1 MPIVTGLIWTIL
13 IIVLSMMKQGEFM
26 SMAICRNCQGRKPRI
41 CWTWYSF
48 KDTLE
53 LTSPSPKDFRWKYRF
68 EAWNK
73 ASRYKELYLKG
84 AIAED
89 DVIDYAHCNGQ
100 WSIWFT
106 VFKGIDSIRHRL
118 ITDFPGTCA
127 HCFDENNHY
136 EPVERNPGCPDPVWQ
151 HRNSQSLTVYEIQ
164 KDVINPKQHDGNN
177 KQALDQHRWPHGC
190 RVRQNRYPAT
200 WSIP

>member
-1 MPIVTGLIWTIL
+1 MCCKVCNSNKGTKVDADCHWPHLNNTYYSLIYDETGRVHVNGNMSELSRKKAQNLLDLIQLQRYPGTD
-13 IIVLSMMKQGEFM
+13 K
-26 SMAICRNCQGRKPRI
+26 
-41 CWTWYSF
+41 
-48 KDTLE
+48 
-53 LTSPSPKDFRWKYRF
+53 SPSPKDFRWKYRF

-118 ITDFPGTCA
+118 ITDFRV
-127 HCFDENNHY
+127 
-136 EPVERNPGCPDPVWQ
+136 PVHIALMRTIIMNLLKGI
-151 HRNSQSLTVYEIQ
+151 LTVRIQ
-164 KDVINPKQHDGNN
+164 YD
-177 KQALDQHRWPHGC
+177 
-190 RVRQNRYPAT
+190 
-200 WSIP
+200 SIETANL